1 MKIGIL
7 TFHCAHN
14 FGAILQ
20 AFALQSQIQLM
31 GYDVKIIDYRPK
43 YLDRGYPQL
52 QYWMFTHG
60 RAWNTIKRY
69 FKRTMKEQRSY
80 TKYVSFEKKYISLT
94 NRCNTPKELSKIIN
108 TFDCLILGSDQI
120 WNEKFNGG
128 ETLWLGD
135 FNTFDGKII
144 IYAASAGNH
153 KFSCPFE
160 EKLKEMLPHYKSISV
175 RESSLI
181 PTLKALTNQNIN
193 IETVLDP
200 TLMVNPQIWSK
211 FKAQTEKDKYILCY
225 QARKSDDVFR
235 IARNLSES
243 LNAKIISVDLW
254 DNSFQN
260 GIKNTIASPNEFITL
275 IRNASCVITTSFHG
289 TAFSIICNTPFYT
302 LKLNDGADGRTEHL
316 LKLIGL
322 EERMIEKSSTPQFSQ
337 INYKTVND
345 KLSHIRLRSQEY
357 LRNALK
363 E

>member
-20 AFALQSQIQLM
+20 AFALQSQLKFM
-31 GYDVKIIDYRPK
+31 GYDAKIVDYRPK

-69 FKRTMKEQRSY
+69 FKKTRKEQRSY
-80 TKYVSFEKKYISLT
+80 KKYASFEKSYISLT
-94 NRCNTPKELSKIIN
+94 NRCNTPKKLSKIIN
-108 TFDCLILGSDQI
+108 TFDYLILGSDQI
-120 WNEKFNGG
+120 WNEKFNGS

-135 FNTFDGKII
+135 FNNFKGKII
-144 IYAASAGNH
+144 IYAASSGNH
-153 KFSCPFE
+153 EFSNPFK
-160 EKLKEMLPHYKSISV
+160 EKLKEMLPQYKSISV

-181 PTLKALTNQNIN
+181 PTLKTLINQNIK

-200 TLMVNPQIWSK
+200 TLMVNPQVWNK
-211 FKAQTEKDKYILCY
+211 FRTLIKKGKYILCY

-235 IARNLSES
+235 IARSLSES
-243 LNAKIISVDLW
+243 LDAKIISVDLW

-260 GIKNTIASPNEFITL
+260 DIKNVIASPDEFITL
-275 IRNASCVITTSFHG
+275 IQNATCVITTSFHG
-289 TAFSIICNTPFYT
+289 TALSIICNTPFYA
-302 LKLNDGADGRTEHL
+302 LKLNDGADGRIEHL

-322 EERMIEKSSTPQFSQ
+322 EKRMIDKSSTPQFSELDYE
-337 INYKTVND
+337 IVN
-345 KLSHIRLRSQEY
+345 KNLSPIRLRSQEY